1 MQRVGFVIKIRPDK
15 IEEYKAHHK
24 AVWPDMQ
31 AALQRSGYHS
41 YSLFLRPD
49 GLVFGY
55 FETPQNV
62 TTAREAMSREE
73 VNIRWQAFM
82 APLRE
87 TFEGE
92 YEGVTLIDLEEV
104 FHID

>member
-31 AALQRSGYHS
+31 AALQRSGYHR

-55 FETPQNV
+55 FEPPQNV
-62 TTAREAMSREE
+62 ATAREAMSREE
-73 VNIRWQAFM
+73 VNTRWQASM

-87 TFEGE
+87 AFDGEFEGIS
-92 YEGVTLIDLEEV
+92 LIDLEEV